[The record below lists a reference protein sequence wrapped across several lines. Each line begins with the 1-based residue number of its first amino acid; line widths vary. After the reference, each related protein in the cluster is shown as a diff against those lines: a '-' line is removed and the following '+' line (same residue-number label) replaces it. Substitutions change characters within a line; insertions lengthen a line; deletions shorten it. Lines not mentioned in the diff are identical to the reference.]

1 MWKVLFFK
9 VCLLVLVLCN
19 ASAQNCETPDL
30 DSIQFF
36 EQYWI
41 GDNQLLYDVADSI
54 EVLYS
59 HPAQP
64 EHNANYPFAFDLNA
78 LLRIPVKVWVYET
91 ANQSG
96 LAVGEIERAIERLN
110 RQFRGVINNFSPSVH
125 NHSLIQ
131 FYLKHQ
137 VSYIVDAAM
146 AITPNFAQREIRFQ
160 DNYEP
165 GCVNIHIM
173 LNYNGGVARLP
184 GFYTVGLN
192 PFVFGI
198 GAGSINTSTFS
209 HEMGHA
215 LGLVHT
221 HHSITG
227 FSRNEN
233 APKCFQEPVARWR
246 LQPIHCGSL
255 TNKNKCEVNGDGLC
269 DTPAD
274 PYLNTQRRNAI
285 TSPLGPN
292 PVYNPTANDT
302 DKWGDPWHPDIFNIM
317 SYSYDTL
324 CERFSQG
331 QINIMYSWIT
341 GSRVI
346 KAAYQNTFPYLNF
359 SNTTVDIYEPD
370 NNPTINFA
378 TSHISELL
386 LNEPQWH
393 SFHSEPNGKR
403 GIETW
408 SNHDV
413 DWLRI
418 VIPQPGFKVDIETK
432 EVPNNR
438 PIADTWIYLLD
449 ESRTNIL
456 GSNDDKHIGT
466 GYSKITELQ
475 LAPGNYWLK
484 IENKANNEGEY
495 LVEMRLCEE
504 VCCFNGYIGNA
515 SEINLTTTGFVLG
528 STVINS
534 GRDYFGTNL
543 LVKDNNFG
551 VNTHG
556 VLGFQLTG
564 TLNPLSNSD
573 FQLTFCNEAE
583 IGLENGTLEIGDP
596 TNGRTAEV
604 RFTEG
609 TKLDVDGSSQ
619 IIVKNGSKLII
630 EAGAELNMAAGAQVI
645 LAGSNAVLEIA
656 GTLRLGNNQYF
667 SPATQAGQTRGY
679 IRLLPGA
686 QIVTGLGA
694 QIALGEVNNFRKVLE
709 LAPNAQIALPA
720 TLAQF
725 SINHGEVQMAAGSRL
740 LVHTKAVF
748 MHAHFERLGTTGLH
762 QGVLLTGNYPHQIS
776 ASRFNHASTGLELNL
791 TNNLH
796 RPQLLTNQFNNNE
809 RGLVVQGG
817 GLLIGNGSFTG
828 NTQRALTLNAVAA
841 SVQINNV
848 QFTNNAHG
856 IFIHSANSHPISIN
870 SCLLQRSNIGGTA
883 VEVWQGNV
891 SMRSN
896 TVQNHQTGLIAYGN
910 DSRVRLACNQFNNN
924 QIALD
929 PGYWGLVDLSN
940 QARNVIANANI
951 AIYPDLGHVLLDQGF
966 NDFSNANTYVLV
978 GDIAPNC
985 FTYTTLSKPGIDYG
999 FYELPAE
1006 NNKFE
1011 SNFLQPNI
1019 SNIPISNNLVTTY
1032 VPNHSCDGIV
1042 MWLDENDP
1050 RPIFRKATNHNIAF
1064 LSCNQ
1069 AAPPWWHDVFNTA
1082 DLGGDPTQWLVYSP
1096 LYPGIELKQ
1105 AIVTALNDI
1114 TTDLENPQNDSMA
1127 LERLKQLLTA
1137 TYSNMDETGQALL
1150 ATANAAMNYALIN
1163 AYTLGILPVNYGINP
1178 EPLDDKVYTLLSSFD
1193 DLIANT
1199 DDQHLKVKYAL
1210 DKVLLYRL
1218 AGHYETAIAELQ
1230 NSLANQHQNFGYWDC
1245 ILQLEWSYF
1254 QGHIGADQF
1263 AQEAQQCMSMF
1274 QARRRRRQ
1282 PPSMPNYYSTAN
1294 NALAVSPNP
1303 SNSSSTV
1310 SFTRTESPAWLQLT
1324 DAQGKL
1330 VYRLPIELGSTQ
1342 VNLNAQQ
1349 LPMGVYLIELHE
1361 PAKTVLRAK
1370 WVVSN

>member
-1 MWKVLFFK
+1 MDDTPTDAMMQSLFLTHFQPGAIN
-9 VCLLVLVLCN
+9 VHVVGNYAANGMANPPQFYPLPNRIYSTVIRANRLISSTFAHEIGHCL
-19 ASAQNCETPDL
+19 
-30 DSIQFF
+30 
-36 EQYWI
+36 
-41 GDNQLLYDVADSI
+41 GLLHTHS
-54 EVLYS
+54 
-59 HPAQP
+59 
-64 EHNANYPFAFDLNA
+64 
-78 LLRIPVKVWVYET
+78 T
-91 ANQSG
+91 
-96 LAVGEIERAIERLN
+96 
-110 RQFRGVINNFSPSVH
+110 RGVFS
-125 NHSLIQ
+125 
-131 FYLKHQ
+131 
-137 VSYIVDAAM
+137 
-146 AITPNFAQREIRFQ
+146 
-160 DNYEP
+160 
-165 GCVNIHIM
+165 
-173 LNYNGGVARLP
+173 
-184 GFYTVGLN
+184 
-192 PFVFGI
+192 
-198 GAGSINTSTFS
+198 
-209 HEMGHA
+209 
-215 LGLVHT
+215 
-221 HHSITG
+221 
-227 FSRNEN
+227 NEN
-233 APKCFQEPVARWR
+233 ASDCFQEPVSRSMI
-246 LQPIHCGSL
+246 QPNWPCLNFSGSL
-255 TNKNKCEVNGDGLC
+255 KCEVNGDGLC
-269 DTPAD
+269 DTP
-274 PYLNTQRRNAI
+274 
-285 TSPLGPN
+285 
-292 PVYNPTANDT
+292 
-302 DKWGDPWHPDIFNIM
+302 GDPDLIDKHRDITNLGSIQIPNWRYTGNALDNWGVAWSPDVCNIM
-317 SYSYDTL
+317 SYSRPEIR
-324 CERFSQG
+324 ERFSPSQVG
-331 QINIMYSWIT
+331 IMYSWIEAKNDLISF
-341 GSRVI
+341 GFRSS
-346 KAAYQNTFPYLNF
+346 YPYLNYDG
-359 SNTTVDIYEPD
+359 TKIDVYEPD
-370 NNPTINFA
+370 NNRSPGN
-378 TSHISELL
+378 
-386 LNEPQWH
+386 PQVFFGSIQH
-393 SFHSEPNGKR
+393 RGFHRIPIGKR
-403 GIETW
+403 
-408 SNHDV
+408 NDV
-413 DWLRI
+413 TGYSIDSEDWVRITVPHNGYITNILTSQAPNSTVIDTKITLFANDGVTVLATNDNISFGNFYSEIKNFTLNQGEYWLRI
-418 VIPQPGFKVDIETK
+418 Q
-432 EVPNNR
+432 NM
-438 PIADTWIYLLD
+438 
-449 ESRTNIL
+449 
-456 GSNDDKHIGT
+456 SN
-466 GYSKITELQ
+466 
-475 LAPGNYWLK
+475 A
-484 IENKANNEGEY
+484 EGEY
-495 LVEMRLCEE
+495 LLHLERCGTE
-504 VCCFNGYIGNA
+504 CCFNDLLSNVHTIDQNTGNLLISA
-515 SEINLTTTGFVLG
+515 RV
-528 STVINS
+528 S
-534 GRDYFGTNL
+534 GTAEEYFGFTAN
-543 LVKDNNFG
+543 VNQATFG
-551 VNTHG
+551 ANIPGATAFG
-556 VLGFQLTG
+556 AGPTASPNSQLR
-564 TLNPLSNSD
+564 LSICNQSE
-573 FQLTFCNEAE
+573 LTFES
-583 IGLENGTLEIGDP
+583 GTLEIGDP

-667 SPATQAGQTRGY
+667 SPATQAGQSRGY

-748 MHAHFERLGTTGLH
+748 IHARFERLGTTGLH
-762 QGVLLTGNYPHQIS
+762 QGVLLTGNYPHQIM

-848 QFTNNAHG
+848 QFTNNTHG

-966 NDFSNANTYVLV
+966 NDFSNANTYVLI
-978 GDIAPNC
+978 GDLAPNC

-1011 SNFLQPNI
+1011 SIFLQPNI

-1137 TYSNMDETGQALL
+1137 TYTNIDETGQALL

-1178 EPLDDKVYTLLSSFD
+1178 EPLDDKVYTLLASFD

-1245 ILQLEWSYF
+1245 FLQLEWSYF

-1282 PPSMPNYYSTAN
+1282 PPSMPNYHSTVS

-1330 VYRLPIELGSTQ
+1330 VYRLPIEVGNTQ

-1370 WVVSN
+1370 WVVSK